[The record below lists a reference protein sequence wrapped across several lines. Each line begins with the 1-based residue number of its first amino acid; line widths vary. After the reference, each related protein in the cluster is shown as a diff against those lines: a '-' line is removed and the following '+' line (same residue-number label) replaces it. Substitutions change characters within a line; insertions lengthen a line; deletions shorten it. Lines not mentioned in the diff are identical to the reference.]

1 MNGNCTCGVEFVE
14 GARFC
19 HKCGRPVDGIEP
31 LAALAEDAPAIAPTV
46 VVATPLLPV
55 PPPLPVAPIGF
66 RNRDAVRAAL
76 LSAAITFLPSSAVV
90 QFSPLLFFGGLFIDG
105 LLGVLLYLRRTGR
118 GMTTIEGAR
127 QGWISG
133 LLFFLITL
141 VMSTLTIAVSAKGGF
156 GDAMREQA
164 KAQGTLT
171 PDVAKILDQPAYLVG
186 VMFIAMI
193 ISLILF
199 TSLASVGG
207 MLGARLF
214 GSGNT
219 NAGHEPG
226 SKLS

>member
-31 LAALAEDAPAIAPTV
+31 LAAIAEDAPAIAP
-46 VVATPLLPV
+46 VVAEPLLV

-66 RNRDAVRAAL
+66 RNRDAFRAAL
-76 LSAAITFLPSSAVV
+76 LSAAITFLPSSAIA
-90 QFSPLLFFGGLFIDG
+90 QFSGLLFFGGLFVNG

-133 LLFFLITL
+133 LLFFVITL
-141 VMSTLTIAVSAKGGF
+141 VMSTLTIAISSKGGF

-186 VMFIAMI
+186 VMIIAMI
-193 ISLILF
+193 ITFILF

-219 NAGHEPG
+219 NAGQETG